1 MIGAASLPSYML
13 KTAMAR
19 WIVRTMYAR
28 VHANPLDGAGQVGKW
43 MMLCTV
49 LWGVTC
55 ARSASAIA
63 CIASAW

>member
-49 LWGVTC
+49 LWV
-55 ARSASAIA
+55 
-63 CIASAW
+63 

>member
-19 WIVRTMYAR
+19 WIVRTMYAC

-49 LWGVTC
+49 LWV
-55 ARSASAIA
+55 
-63 CIASAW
+63 